1 MSSLS
6 SYFIPKILQYSKLSL
21 NYKLRGWLKFESVP
35 QDKVTIGKFVGEWY
49 ERRALLVLKNNCQST
64 ISDNWSIKLKKNMF
78 LNGEQ
83 LCQSPPG
90 DGNKQH

>member
-1 MSSLS
+1 M
-6 SYFIPKILQYSKLSL
+6 
-21 NYKLRGWLKFESVP
+21 
-35 QDKVTIGKFVGEWY
+35 GEWY

-64 ISDNWSIKLKKNMF
+64 ISDNWSNKLKKDML